1 MPRFVVGRVE
11 EFPASGRMLVEV
23 NRRPVVVFRLG
34 DEWFALLNTC
44 PHQGGSLHEGRQ
56 IGLVEAD
63 RPGDYCFSRAGEI
76 IRCPWHGWEFDIRT
90 GLSRCRPDAVKVRR
104 FALDVAGGREIGELD
119 GIRGVETFDVRAEG
133 DYLVLTM

>member
-1 MPRFVVGRVE
+1 MPRFVVCRVE
-11 EFPASGRMLVEV
+11 DFPASGRMLVEV

-44 PHQGGSLHEGRQ
+44 PHQGGSLFEGRQ

-63 RPGDYCFSRAGEI
+63 RPADYRYSRAGEI

-90 GLSRCRPDAVKVRR
+90 GQSRCRPDAVKVRQFELAVEGAR
-104 FALDVAGGREIGELD
+104 DIGASDE
-119 GIRGVETFDVRAEG
+119 IRGVQSFEVAPEG
-133 DYLVLTM
+133 DYLVLKM